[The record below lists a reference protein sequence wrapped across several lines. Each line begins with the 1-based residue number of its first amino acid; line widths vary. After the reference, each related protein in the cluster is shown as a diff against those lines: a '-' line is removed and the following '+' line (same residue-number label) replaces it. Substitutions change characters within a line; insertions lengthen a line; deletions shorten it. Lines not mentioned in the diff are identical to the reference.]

1 MGKTSKPLN
10 ILAHPDVYL
19 APGLDELRTQG
30 HTIDL
35 GGESGPSRLLADY
48 DLILGPN
55 CCWCTKEHLP
65 YILKIMIPKVRKV
78 KYAQKDTKDS

>member
-1 MGKTSKPLN
+1 MGKTSKPLSFL
-10 ILAHPDVYL
+10 IHPSL
-19 APGLDELRTQG
+19 LDGSEAEKLREQG
-30 HTIDL
+30 HTVDHGDRVHTL
-35 GGESGPSRLLADY
+35 TSY

-65 YILKIMIPKVRKV
+65 YILKIMIAKARKV